1 MTAGQRGRSGS
12 IGILDEEAAGLSEQ
26 TLRES
31 RNAQQRGD
39 FDRML
44 ELARSAV
51 EQCPAQHGARLRL
64 AESYIYCGQ
73 VEAACACLEKLER
86 DAGTDARLLQSIA
99 EMYLHAEAH
108 ADAHRC
114 YQRSADLR
122 PDNSDYLYN
131 LATSCVAMGDIDRA
145 EALFTQVIGLNPADA
160 GAYQNRAMLRTW
172 SAERNHVEE
181 LTHAL
186 TRMAPGSPGEIPLC
200 YALAK
205 ELEDLGDYERS
216 FAYLER
222 GAQRRRAMLSY
233 RIDADVA
240 VMARIRERFDSR
252 LLAGAPP
259 ASGAERSLFVLGL
272 PRSGTTLADRILSSH
287 SQVASLGETN
297 AFVFALIRVASGP
310 GGKLGMVE
318 RASQCDFGRLGSL
331 YQASIAGYG
340 RPEPRLINKTP
351 LNYLYLGLIRLALPA
366 ARVVHLR
373 RHPLDV
379 CYAMYKT
386 LFRMGYPF
394 SYSLEDLGHYYIAYH
409 QLMEHWRAVIPGGFL
424 DLDYE
429 ALVMDQEGMS
439 RSLLA
444 HCGLGWEEACLAFHR
459 NSAPS
464 ATASAVQ
471 MRQPVYSTSVGK
483 WRHYA
488 RQLEPLR
495 ARLEAAGIDTN

>member
-1 MTAGQRGRSGS
+1 MADDQ
-12 IGILDEEAAGLSEQ
+12 AAGLSKQ
-26 TLRES
+26 QIKES
-31 RNAQQRGD
+31 RDAQQRGD

-51 EQCPAQHGARLRL
+51 ELCPAQHGARLRL

-73 VEAACACLEKLER
+73 AEAACACLGQLER

-99 EMYLHAEAH
+99 EMYVHSEAH

-114 YQRSADLR
+114 YQRSADLQS
-122 PDNSDYLYN
+122 DNSDYLYN
-131 LATSCVAMGDIDRA
+131 LATSCVAMGDFDRA
-145 EALFTQVIGLNPADA
+145 EVLFTQVIGLNPADA

-172 SAERNHVEE
+172 SADQNHIEE
-181 LTHAL
+181 LTRAL
-186 TRMAPGSPGEIPLC
+186 ARLVPGSRGEVPLC

-205 ELEDLGDYERS
+205 ELEDLGEYERS

-233 RIDADVA
+233 RVETDVE
-240 VMARIRERFDSR
+240 VMERIRGRFDAR

-259 ASGAERSLFVLGL
+259 AVGPELSLFVLGL
-272 PRSGTTLADRILSSH
+272 PRSGTTLVDRILSSH
-287 SQVASLGETN
+287 SRVASIGETN
-297 AFVFALIRVASGP
+297 ALVFALIRVASGP

-318 RASQCDFGRLGSL
+318 RAAQCDFGRLGAL
-331 YQASIAGYG
+331 YRAGIAGYG
-340 RPEPRLINKTP
+340 RRESYLVNKTP

-394 SYSLEDLGHYYIAYH
+394 SYSLEDIGHYYVAYH
-409 QLMEHWRAVIPGGFL
+409 ELMEHWRTVIPGGFL
-424 DLDYE
+424 DVDYE
-429 ALVMDQEGMS
+429 SLVNDQELTS
-439 RSLLA
+439 RSLLG
-444 HCGLGWEEACLAFHR
+444 HCGLEWEEACLAFHR

-471 MRQPVYSTSVGK
+471 MRQPIYATSVGK
-483 WRHYA
+483 WRLYA
-488 RQLEPLR
+488 PQLEPLR
-495 ARLEAAGIDTN
+495 ARLEAAGINTN